1 MNTKSIVMKK
11 YLFIFSVG
19 FLLTFISCSKSNL
32 YEEPKEEIEE
42 EKELPFEII
51 PRDTISVDI
60 DIYPD

>member
-1 MNTKSIVMKK
+1 MKNMYKIVSG
-11 YLFIFSVG
+11 LVAILICV
-19 FLLTFISCSKSNL
+19 SCSKSNL

>member
-1 MNTKSIVMKK
+1 MKK

-42 EKELPFEII
+42 EQEQPIEII
-51 PRDTISVDI
+51 PRDTISEDI
-60 DIYPD
+60 DMFPNV

>member
-1 MNTKSIVMKK
+1 MKK

-19 FLLTFISCSKSNL
+19 LLLTFISCSKSNL
-32 YEEPKEEIEE
+32 YEESKEEKEE

>member
-1 MNTKSIVMKK
+1 MKK

-42 EKELPFEII
+42 ENEIPFEII

-60 DIYPD
+60 DMFPD

>member
-1 MNTKSIVMKK
+1 MKK
-11 YLFIFSVG
+11 LFLLLSV
-19 FLLTFISCSKSNL
+19 FLLLTFISCSKSNL

>member
-1 MNTKSIVMKK
+1 MNKILNLVFAVL
-11 YLFIFSVG
+11 LF
-19 FLLTFISCSKSNL
+19 TSCSKVNVL
-32 YEEPKEEIEE
+32 DETNEE

>member
-1 MNTKSIVMKK
+1 MKK
-11 YLFIFSVG
+11 LILLFSVSL
-19 FLLTFISCSKSNL
+19 LLTFTSCSKSNL

>member
-1 MNTKSIVMKK
+1 MKK
-11 YLFIFSVG
+11 LFLLLSV
-19 FLLTFISCSKSNL
+19 FLLLTFISCSKSNL

-42 EKELPFEII
+42 EKLPFEII